1 MTRKKINLYLFFF
14 IFDCSHL
21 WKKYLLSSYEKSK
34 YLFSEILLEG
44 TQREKITSAN
54 YSNSMPSE
62 RENKFREK

>member
-1 MTRKKINLYLFFF
+1 MTRKKNNLYLFFF
-14 IFDCSHL
+14 IFDFSHL

-54 YSNSMPSE
+54 YSNSM
-62 RENKFREK
+62 RENKFRKK